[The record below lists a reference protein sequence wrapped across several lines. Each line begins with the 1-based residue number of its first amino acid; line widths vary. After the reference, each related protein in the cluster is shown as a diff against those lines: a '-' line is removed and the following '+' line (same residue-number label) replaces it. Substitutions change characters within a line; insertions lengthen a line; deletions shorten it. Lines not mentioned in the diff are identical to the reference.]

1 MYLRL
6 VRDASTLTGELRS
19 TVDII
24 LNGTRS
30 MDPSHLDVTGLADTG
45 VRWWRVASDATKRL
59 YFECFKL
66 CTLSREYRD
75 LAPTD
80 VQEMVAVLEI
90 SDRTLQECAAKVSL
104 TKAIAEDQAR
114 RRGTSLP
121 TEQYID
127 FKPSTSPPTAAEE
140 MATFLVRHRQALPID
155 LAQLYASTESLFS
168 SHSTTPPSSQS
179 HPARGAAHKH
189 RKINSNDGVQPARD
203 DEVGAP
209 SSDEHTESDNDG
221 RTNPTRRPKRSRV
234 SMSEGDTESDYD
246 EHVRPAKRSRV
257 SVSEEDVESEDNE
270 PVRPAKRTKRPLVL
284 VTEDDEDSD
293 YDEPFRPAKRLK
305 GPQVSV
311 SEDNDESDDDGPID
325 PTKRARY
332 ARASAATNGS
342 RSNGKLNAQKSN
354 RKRSSKPGKKGGLPP
369 GKKFYQWS
377 TGRLRAYRAILK
389 GDDKDLPTSAING
402 PTHEL
407 ESSCTSPATDMR
419 LCDFGLSIEEVL
431 TVSS

>member
-6 VRDASTLTGELRS
+6 VRDAPALTGELRS
-19 TVDII
+19 TVDIS

-45 VRWWRVASDATKRL
+45 VRWWRVVSDATKRL

-168 SHSTTPPSSQS
+168 SHSTTPPS
-179 HPARGAAHKH
+179 
-189 RKINSNDGVQPARD
+189 
-203 DEVGAP
+203 
-209 SSDEHTESDNDG
+209 
-221 RTNPTRRPKRSRV
+221 
-234 SMSEGDTESDYD
+234 
-246 EHVRPAKRSRV
+246 
-257 SVSEEDVESEDNE
+257 
-270 PVRPAKRTKRPLVL
+270 
-284 VTEDDEDSD
+284 
-293 YDEPFRPAKRLK
+293 
-305 GPQVSV
+305 
-311 SEDNDESDDDGPID
+311 
-325 PTKRARY
+325 
-332 ARASAATNGS
+332 
-342 RSNGKLNAQKSN
+342 
-354 RKRSSKPGKKGGLPP
+354 
-369 GKKFYQWS
+369 
-377 TGRLRAYRAILK
+377 
-389 GDDKDLPTSAING
+389 
-402 PTHEL
+402 
-407 ESSCTSPATDMR
+407 
-419 LCDFGLSIEEVL
+419 
-431 TVSS
+431 